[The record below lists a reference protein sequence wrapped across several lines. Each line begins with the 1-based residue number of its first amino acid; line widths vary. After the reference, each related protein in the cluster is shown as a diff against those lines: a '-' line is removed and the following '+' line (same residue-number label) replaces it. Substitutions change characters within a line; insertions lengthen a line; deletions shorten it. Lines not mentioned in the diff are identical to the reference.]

1 MMIARKAARGNGCRF
16 PHYAMLTGE
25 LMFGNEACEA
35 AGWSW
40 MVGHLRGRSSLER
53 SRHCE
58 RSEAIHATVGRTMD
72 CFAAL
77 AMTLEIQRSC
87 RRFLLAYLREIL
99 TWVFDCKI
107 RRVALA
113 LRPQ

>member
-58 RSEAIHATVGRTMD
+58 RSETNHSTRGGTMD
-72 CFAAL
+72 LFAAR
-77 AMTLEIQRSC
+77 ANKLENKR
-87 RRFLLAYLREIL
+87 
-99 TWVFDCKI
+99 
-107 RRVALA
+107 
-113 LRPQ
+113 